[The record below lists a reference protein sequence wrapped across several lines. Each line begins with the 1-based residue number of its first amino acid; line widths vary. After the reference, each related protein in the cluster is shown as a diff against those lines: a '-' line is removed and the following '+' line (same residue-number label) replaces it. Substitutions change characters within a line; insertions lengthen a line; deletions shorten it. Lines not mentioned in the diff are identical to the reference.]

1 MTDLAPFAEATFDV
15 KAWINASCAARGPD
29 EPLERFLAE
38 LEMRLQLGAE
48 EIEASLTGCS
58 SAALRRVPFAQ
69 QEVSRLRGDVS
80 ALQVRYFIRSCTAQ
94 LAPTIAPAAV
104 GLCKLRVSPQPRVV

>member
-1 MTDLAPFAEATFDV
+1 MTDLAAFAEEGFDP
-15 KAWINASCAARGPD
+15 KAWINASCAAKGQD

-48 EIEASLTGCS
+48 ELEATLADCS

-69 QEVSRLRGDVS
+69 QEVSRLKGDVRT
-80 ALQVRYFIRSCTAQ
+80 LQV
-94 LAPTIAPAAV
+94 
-104 GLCKLRVSPQPRVV
+104 

>member
-1 MTDLAPFAEATFDV
+1 MTDLAPFAEETFDI

-48 EIEASLTGCS
+48 EIEASLTECS

-80 ALQVRYFIRSCTAQ
+80 ALQVRY
-94 LAPTIAPAAV
+94 
-104 GLCKLRVSPQPRVV
+104 